1 MSLAEKLFGSFSD
14 RELKKINPLTKQV
27 LALEGKYQAMSDAE
41 LQAQTPALKQKL
53 ADGKTLDDILPDAF
67 AVCREAAWR
76 VLGMKHF
83 PVQVTGGIALHR
95 GDIAEMQTGEGKTLV
110 ATLPAYLN
118 ALTGEGVHI
127 VTVNDYLAK
136 RDSEWMGKLYRWL
149 GLSVGLIVQGMDGDA
164 RREAYNADI
173 TYGTNNEF
181 GFDYL
186 RDNMVTYKD
195 NMVQRGHAYAVVD
208 EVDSILIDEARTP
221 LIISGRGEDSSSL
234 YTQVDRFVR
243 TLRKSVVVELEDK
256 VETDEQAD
264 RPATWGCLAPAARS
278 AASGTPPL
286 RNRLR
291 HRRGCRSHRR
301 RIGNRPAAQDRGA
314 GQGDAPKGIAREGG
328 KGSGGG
334 SKALGPVGPTG
345 PAAPGHRVPRS
356 GRCTAATRA
365 LPALQF
371 LGPGTGSAPS
381 SQRSSNT
388 QRMVSG
394 VSPPGSYRITMRA
407 RPGADQQRNSPALCK
422 KRSPS
427 PAASRESPQRAMVRR
442 VSGTS
447 GRACRALSQ
456 ASAMA
461 RCNTFD
467 RPAMRATAANQ
478 SKRTGPVS
486 WAGKTVVRTERS
498 SGTGGTATLQARKT
512 MPCCRQGRRLAA
524 PRD

>member
-195 NMVQRGHAYAVVD
+195 NMVHAAMP
-208 EVDSILIDEARTP
+208 TP
-221 LIISGRGEDSSSL
+221 SSMRWTPSSS
-234 YTQVDRFVR
+234 TRPVR
-243 TLRKSVVVELEDK
+243 
-256 VETDEQAD
+256 
-264 RPATWGCLAPAARS
+264 
-278 AASGTPPL
+278 
-286 RNRLR
+286 RL
-291 HRRGCRSHRR
+291 S
-301 RIGNRPAAQDRGA
+301 
-314 GQGDAPKGIAREGG
+314 
-328 KGSGGG
+328 
-334 SKALGPVGPTG
+334 
-345 PAAPGHRVPRS
+345 
-356 GRCTAATRA
+356 
-365 LPALQF
+365 
-371 LGPGTGSAPS
+371 
-381 SQRSSNT
+381 
-388 QRMVSG
+388 
-394 VSPPGSYRITMRA
+394 
-407 RPGADQQRNSPALCK
+407 
-422 KRSPS
+422 S
-427 PAASRESPQRAMVRR
+427 PAAVRIPPACIPRWTASSAPCTKAWWSSWKIRWRPMSRPTALCR
-442 VSGTS
+442 
-447 GRACRALSQ
+447 GRKAQDLHP
-456 ASAMA
+456 
-461 RCNTFD
+461 D
-467 RPAMRATAANQ
+467 
-478 SKRTGPVS
+478 G
-486 WAGKTVVRTERS
+486 
-498 SGTGGTATLQARKT
+498 
-512 MPCCRQGRRLAA
+512 
-524 PRD
+524 